1 MNDEKEYLSQ
11 EKFDELKNE
20 LEYLRSIGRKKV
32 LTDLE
37 YAKSL
42 GDLSENAEYH
52 EARSKQ
58 AELEDRVAVLET
70 LLKSAVIVSHHDAD
84 TVSMGSIV
92 TVKKSGEKEDLK
104 LEIVGTEEADL
115 SIGKLSNKSPLG
127 QAIMGKKKGEIAIMK
142 KPNGEETSFTITSVR

>member
-11 EKFDELKNE
+11 EKYDELKTE
-20 LEYLRSIGRKKV
+20 LEYLRSTGRKKV

-58 AELEDRVAVLET
+58 AELEDRVALLET
-70 LLKSAVIVSHHDAD
+70 LLKSATIVSHKD
-84 TVSMGSIV
+84 TDVVSMGSMI
-92 TVKKSGEKEDLK
+92 TVRRKDQKENTE

-115 SIGKLSNKSPLG
+115 SKGKLSNKSPLG
-127 QAIMGKKKGEIAIMK
+127 QALMGKRKGDAVVYK
-142 KPNGEETSFTITSVR
+142 KPNGDEVSYTVVDVR